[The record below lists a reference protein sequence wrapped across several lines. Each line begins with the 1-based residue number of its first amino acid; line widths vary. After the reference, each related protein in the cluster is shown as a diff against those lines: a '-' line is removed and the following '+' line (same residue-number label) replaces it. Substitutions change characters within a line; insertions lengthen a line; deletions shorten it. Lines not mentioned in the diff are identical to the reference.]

1 MLHRGVV
8 VPSDLTATG
17 YNSTL
22 APKSD
27 AYLPDAQVESV
38 ATSKTAPSGHLG
50 TVDPPNTAIPEGG
63 GNQRKISSS
72 SQKIVESD
80 RSTVAPIE
88 TLVDVSGTA
97 DNFLALENQE
107 DMNEKGTTDGMDW
120 YALGQDKVQYH
131 LNDTDVLDIRPVN
144 ILSCY

>member
-8 VPSDLTATG
+8 VPSDLTVTG
-17 YNSTL
+17 YNYTP
-22 APKSD
+22 APNSD
-27 AYLPDAQVESV
+27 AYLPDVQVESC

-50 TVDPPNTAIPEGG
+50 TVDPPNIAIPEGG
-63 GNQRKISSS
+63 GNRCKISSS
-72 SQKIVESD
+72 SPKIVELD

-88 TLVDVSGTA
+88 TLVDVPGTA

-107 DMNEKGTTDGMDW
+107 DMNEKGTTDDMDW
-120 YALGQDKVQYH
+120 YTLGQDKVKYQ
-131 LNDTDVLDIRPVN
+131 LNDADILDIRPVN